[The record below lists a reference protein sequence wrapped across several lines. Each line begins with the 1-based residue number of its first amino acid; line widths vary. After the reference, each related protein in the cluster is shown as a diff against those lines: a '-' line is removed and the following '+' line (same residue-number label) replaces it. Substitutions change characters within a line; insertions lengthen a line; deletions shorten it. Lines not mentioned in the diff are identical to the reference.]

1 MGQDGK
7 GMNPRLRKLIGV
19 IVFVFGSVLYFLF
32 TISIALA
39 RLPGTE
45 LWRHLL
51 FYLVITVIWVVWAG
65 ILIRWMLKPRPGEV

>member
-1 MGQDGK
+1 MT
-7 GMNPRLRKLIGV
+7 PRLRKLIGV
-19 IVFVFGSVLYFLF
+19 TVFVAGSLLYFLF

-51 FYLVITVIWVVWAG
+51 FYLVITLIWLVWAG
-65 ILIRWMLKPRPGEV
+65 ILVKWMLKPRPGEAGQKKRAA